1 MMRDNFMRLSASL
14 DAADHMAD
22 QISDPP
28 ALFCPMM
35 INETFRSAISLKKK
49 EARDNS
55 QQELGVNGHKSP
67 V

>member
-1 MMRDNFMRLSASL
+1 
-14 DAADHMAD
+14 
-22 QISDPP
+22 
-28 ALFCPMM
+28 MM